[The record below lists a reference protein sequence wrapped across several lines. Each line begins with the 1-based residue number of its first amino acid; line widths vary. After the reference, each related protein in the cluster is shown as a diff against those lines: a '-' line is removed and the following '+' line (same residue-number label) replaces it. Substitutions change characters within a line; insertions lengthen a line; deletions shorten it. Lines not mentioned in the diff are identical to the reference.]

1 VAPYLHLAISTATDR
16 RPEDFPSGV
25 IEQAA
30 FEVCAAPKRL
40 LVARFLVR
48 LAEEESATG
57 LRTALSLE
65 AQRED
70 FGYVVGALGDEAED
84 ADPVDVP
91 REAEEEP
98 PGAFSFSGFGTGGDV
113 RSERGSERAPRG
125 PYDETL
131 DDPLTV
137 LARAEAALG
146 RAQAEHD
153 DAEPA

>member
-1 VAPYLHLAISTATDR
+1 MALSAAGDR

-40 LVARFLVR
+40 LIARFLVR
-48 LAEEESATG
+48 LAEEDAG
-57 LRTALSLE
+57 AGGAGARAAAALE

-70 FGYVVGALGDEAED
+70 FGYVVGALGDEAVD
-84 ADPVDVP
+84 LDPATVP

-98 PGAFSFSGFGTGGDV
+98 PGVILDFGEEGTYG
-113 RSERGSERAPRG
+113 A

-131 DDPLTV
+131 DDPVTV
-137 LARAEAALG
+137 LARAEAALA
-146 RAQAEHD
+146 RAQAG
-153 DAEPA
+153 DAF

>member
-1 VAPYLHLAISTATDR
+1 
-16 RPEDFPSGV
+16 
-25 IEQAA
+25 
-30 FEVCAAPKRL
+30 
-40 LVARFLVR
+40 
-48 LAEEESATG
+48 
-57 LRTALSLE
+57 LSLE

-84 ADPVDVP
+84 AEPVDVP

-98 PGAFSFSGFGTGGDV
+98 PGAFSFSGFGTGGLGH
-113 RSERGSERAPRG
+113 SERSSGRAPRG

-146 RAQAEHD
+146 RAQAEND